1 MQSRLLVINIEW
13 LKSAYF
19 SDPEKRIRLKAG
31 DVLLHQDQHNERLFL
46 VIEGQ
51 LRGFLNYDS
60 EEPFEAFRSA
70 PNHFVG
76 VYSYFSHTHQSYST
90 VIAETD
96 CEVAYIE
103 GDLGDAEG
111 SGFAEHF
118 LPVVVEE
125 IYMRQLLTQKMTIQN
140 QKTTRK
146 LFQAE
151 KMATLGQLAAGLA
164 HELNNA
170 VGVIKRQGDQLAGW
184 AQTLVQQVGDHSAQY
199 LFRKGLEQGSSV
211 STADARHRR
220 RELEER
226 FDLPSSVA
234 RQAAAAGLD
243 DADMKSLGKDA
254 AERLE
259 QFLPY
264 FEAGLAFHDLNH
276 AADHASQVVRSV
288 KELGVANHSV
298 RVPVDIAGTIRQAIT
313 LLKEEL
319 KGVALDVKTTP
330 AMTIEANPGELVQIW
345 VNLIK
350 NACEALRESGRR
362 KPTIAVSIA
371 LEEGDKVAVTITD
384 NGLGIPSDLMP
395 RIFQPDVTTKV
406 EGLSFGLGLGLSIV
420 QKIVDSLRG
429 KITVESEPGRTAFT
443 VRLPLAAIKN
453 IEP

>member
-1 MQSRLLVINIEW
+1 MKNKFLVINIEW

-19 SDPEKRIRLKAG
+19 SDPAQRIRLKSG
-31 DVLLHQDQHNERLFL
+31 DVLLRQNQHNERLFL

-51 LRGFLNYDS
+51 LRGYLNYES
-60 EEPFEAFRSA
+60 TEPYEAFISL
-70 PNHFVG
+70 PDHFVG
-76 VYSYFSHTHQSYST
+76 VYSFFSHTHQSYST

-103 GDLGDAEG
+103 GDQADVEG
-111 SGFAEHF
+111 NGFAEHF

-140 QKTTRK
+140 QKTTHK

-170 VGVIKRQGDQLAGW
+170 VGVIKRQGEHLAGW
-184 AQTLVQQVGDHSAQY
+184 AQTLVHQVGDHSAQY
-199 LFRKGLEQGSSV
+199 LFRKGLEEGSSM
-211 STADARHRR
+211 STADQRQRR

-226 FDLPSSVA
+226 FDLPSAVA
-234 RQAAAAGLD
+234 RQAAAAGLND
-243 DADMKSLGKDA
+243 DDMNSLGKDA
-254 AERLE
+254 ADKLE
-259 QFLPY
+259 LFLPY

-288 KELGVANHSV
+288 KELGVTNHSV
-298 RVPVDIAGTIRQAIT
+298 RVPVNVAETLRQAT
-313 LLKEEL
+313 VLLKEEL
-319 KGVALDVKTTP
+319 KGVALEMKAEP
-330 AMTIEANPGELVQIW
+330 AMMTEANPGEVVQIW

-350 NACEALRESGRR
+350 NACEALRESGRK
-362 KPTIAVSIA
+362 KPTIVVNAVRDEKGMA
-371 LEEGDKVAVTITD
+371 CVTIAD
-384 NGLGIPSDLMP
+384 NGPGIPPDLMP

-420 QKIVDSLRG
+420 QKIMDSLRG
-429 KITVESEPGRTAFT
+429 KISVESEPGHTIFT
-443 VRLPLAAIKN
+443 IRLPLAAKN
-453 IEP
+453 PES

>member
-1 MQSRLLVINIEW
+1 MKNKLLVINLEW
-13 LKSAYF
+13 LKSTYF
-19 SDPEKRIRLKAG
+19 SDPEKRIRLKSG
-31 DVLLHQDQHNERLFL
+31 DILLRQDQHNERLFF
-46 VIEGQ
+46 VIEGH

-70 PNHFVG
+70 PDHFVG

-90 VIAETD
+90 VVAETD
-96 CEVAYIE
+96 CEVAFIE
-103 GDLGDAEG
+103 GDQADVEG
-111 SGFAEHF
+111 NGFAEHF

-170 VGVIKRQGDQLAGW
+170 VGVIKRQGEHLAEW
-184 AQTLVQQVGDHSAQY
+184 AQTLVHQVGDHSAQY
-199 LFRKGLEQGSSV
+199 LFRKGLEQGSSM
-211 STADARHRR
+211 STADQRQRR

-226 FDLPSSVA
+226 FDLPSAVA
-234 RQAAAAGLD
+234 RQAAAAGLND
-243 DADMKSLGKDA
+243 DDMQSLGKDA
-254 AERLE
+254 GGKLE

-264 FEAGLAFHDLNH
+264 FEAGLAFHDLHH
-276 AADHASQVVRSV
+276 ASEHASQVVRSV

-298 RVPVDIAGTIRQAIT
+298 RIPVNIAETIRQAT
-313 LLKEEL
+313 LLLKEEL
-319 KGVALDVKTTP
+319 KGVTLELNAEP
-330 AMTIEANPGELVQIW
+330 AMMMEANPGEVVQIW

-350 NACEALRESGRR
+350 NACEALRESGRK
-362 KPTIAVSIA
+362 KPAIVVSATRDETGMAFITIA
-371 LEEGDKVAVTITD
+371 D
-384 NGLGIPSDLMP
+384 NGPGIPPDLMP

-420 QKIVDSLRG
+420 QKIVDGLRG
-429 KITVESEPGRTAFT
+429 KISVESVPGRTVFT
-443 VRLPLAAIKN
+443 LRLPLAVKS
-453 IEP
+453 

>member
-1 MQSRLLVINIEW
+1 MKDSLVKINTEW
-13 LKSAYF
+13 LKSTYF
-19 SDPEKRIRLKAG
+19 SDTQKRIQLKAG
-31 DVLLHQDQHNERLFL
+31 EVLLRQNQHNERLFL

-103 GDLGDAEG
+103 GDQADVDGF
-111 SGFAEHF
+111 GFAEHF

-146 LFQAE
+146 LFHSE
-151 KMATLGQLAAGLA
+151 KMAMLGQLAAGLA

-170 VGVIKRQGDQLAGW
+170 VGVIKRQGEHLADW
-184 AQTLVQQVGDHSAQY
+184 AQTLVQQGGDPSAQY
-199 LFRKGLEQGSSV
+199 LFRKGLEQGSST
-211 STADARHRR
+211 STADARQRR

-243 DADMKSLGKDA
+243 DADMQSLGKDA
-254 AERLE
+254 AEKLE

-264 FEAGLAFHDLNH
+264 FDAGLAFHDLNH

-288 KELGVANHSV
+288 KELGVANHS
-298 RVPVDIAGTIRQAIT
+298 RRIPVDIADTLRQAT
-313 LLKEEL
+313 MLLKEEL
-319 KGVALDVKTTP
+319 KGIALDLKTTP
-330 AMTIEANPGELVQIW
+330 AMMIEANPGDVVQIW

-362 KPTIAVSIA
+362 KPTIAVEA
-371 LEEGDKVAVTITD
+371 VLKEGDKAEVTITD
-384 NGLGIPSDLMP
+384 NGPGIPPDLMP

-420 QKIVDSLRG
+420 QKIVDNLRG
-429 KITVESEPGRTAFT
+429 KIAVESEPGRTVFT
-443 VRLPLAAIKN
+443 IRLPVAAKS
-453 IEP
+453 PQS

>member
-1 MQSRLLVINIEW
+1 MKDSFVRVNIEW

-19 SDPEKRIRLKAG
+19 SDPAQRIRLHAG
-31 DVLLHQDQHNERLFL
+31 DVLLRQHQHNERLFL

-51 LRGFLNYDS
+51 LRGFLNYES

-76 VYSYFSHTHQSYST
+76 VYSFFSPTHQSYST

-103 GDLGDAEG
+103 GDQTDVEG

-170 VGVIKRQGDQLAGW
+170 VGVIKRQGEHLAGW
-184 AQTLVQQVGDHSAQY
+184 AQTLVHQAGNHSAQY
-199 LFRKGLEQGSSV
+199 LFRKGLEEGSSM
-211 STADARHRR
+211 STADQRQRR

-234 RQAAAAGLD
+234 RQAAAAGLND
-243 DADMKSLGKDA
+243 EDMKSLGKDA
-254 AERLE
+254 ADKLE
-259 QFLPY
+259 LFLPY

-276 AADHASQVVRSV
+276 ASEHASQVVRSV

-298 RVPVDIAGTIRQAIT
+298 RVPVNIAETLRQAT
-313 LLKEEL
+313 LLLKEEL
-319 KGVALDVKTTP
+319 KGVALELKAEP
-330 AMTIEANPGELVQIW
+330 AMMTEANPGEVVQIW

-350 NACEALRESGRR
+350 NACEALRESGRK
-362 KPTIAVSIA
+362 KPAIAVNAVRDENGMAFITIA
-371 LEEGDKVAVTITD
+371 D
-384 NGLGIPSDLMP
+384 NGPGIPPDLMP
-395 RIFQPDVTTKV
+395 HIFQPDVTTKV

-420 QKIVDSLRG
+420 QKIVDGLRG
-429 KITVESEPGRTAFT
+429 KISVESVPGRTVFT
-443 VRLPLAAIKN
+443 IRLPIAAKN
-453 IEP
+453 PQS